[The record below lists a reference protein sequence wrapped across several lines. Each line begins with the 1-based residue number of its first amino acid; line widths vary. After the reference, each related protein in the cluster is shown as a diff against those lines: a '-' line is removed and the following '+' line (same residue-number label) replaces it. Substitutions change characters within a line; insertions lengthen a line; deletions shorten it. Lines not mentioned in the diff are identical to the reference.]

1 MFEKIKNFFF
11 ITIFIVFVFLI
22 SKYYFS
28 EKNYLFT
35 NKSRTSYTVNLNDK
49 NSDLPILKSD
59 TNNIITFKNDLEK
72 FKKKKK
78 KKILGKI
85 NIK

>member
-59 TNNIITFKNDLEK
+59 TNNIITFKNDL
-72 FKKKKK
+72 
-78 KKILGKI
+78 
-85 NIK
+85 